1 LVTPDGDYMDCI
13 LGCGQAGRACGKAEA
28 RWIGGNAQAVT
39 DGQDVPCTLV
49 AVPAAVLRPQNGQSL
64 STESAGNFLALGFP
78 IIPGPLYDGV
88 AADIVQDEA
97 MRKVFI

>member
-1 LVTPDGDYMDCI
+1 MLKRKVSWLRLMAIIWTASSDAAR
-13 LGCGQAGRACGKAEA
+13 QACGKAEA

-64 STESAGNFLALGFP
+64 STESAGNFLDSRSFP
-78 IIPGPLYDGV
+78 GHCTTGL
-88 AADIVQDEA
+88 QQT
-97 MRKVFI
+97 